1 MLSLRETMLCVLA
14 AAALAA
20 AGCTERGL
28 STDPSLVR
36 FTSSARDFETRA
48 TDVTL
53 SDDDVVGIFATDP
66 IAAGNV
72 RAVVSGKSIFPDR
85 NMYWAEGQKVA
96 TRFSA
101 YCPYVPETSGE
112 TFPFSVA
119 DDQRDYAGYAASD
132 LRTASVTVAPEHIV
146 NFIFE
151 HRLSKILLD
160 IDPDGRTVSDVSL
173 KSVLCS
179 GTVNMVT
186 GAVSDLGSRGD
197 VHAGLAAASAEARV
211 YVAVFMPQTEQL
223 GLVVTADGKRFI
235 FLLEQPQE
243 FLPGCAYYA
252 SLKLEEA
259 TPEEPSVGFSVSITD
274 WESGEPLEFSR
285 EQ

>member
-14 AAALAA
+14 AAGLAA

-36 FTSSARDFETRA
+36 FTSSARDFETKA

-53 SDDDVVGIFATDP
+53 SDDDVVGIFAGDP

-72 RAVVSGKSIFPDR
+72 RAVVFGKSIFPDR
-85 NMYWAEGQKVA
+85 DMYWVEGQKIA

-101 YCPYVPETSGE
+101 YYPYAPEVPGE

-119 DDQRDYAGYAASD
+119 EDQGNYAGYAASD

-151 HRLSKILLD
+151 HRLSKIVLD

-173 KSVLCS
+173 RSVLRS
-179 GTVNMVT
+179 GTVDMVT
-186 GAVSDLGSRGD
+186 GAVSDLGGRGD
-197 VHAGLAAASAEARV
+197 VHAGLAAASAEKRV

-223 GLVVTADGKRFI
+223 ALVVTADGKRFN

-259 TPEEPSVGFSVSITD
+259 TPYEPSVGFSVSITD

>member
-14 AAALAA
+14 AAAFAA
-20 AGCTERGL
+20 AGCTEHGL

-36 FTSSARDFETRA
+36 FTSSARDFETKA

-53 SDDDVVGIFATDP
+53 SDDDVVGIFASDP
-66 IAAGNV
+66 IAVGNV
-72 RAVVSGKSIFPDR
+72 RAVVSGKSIFPDKD
-85 NMYWAEGQKVA
+85 MYWVEGQKVA

-101 YCPYVPETSGE
+101 YCPYVSEMPGE
-112 TFPFSVA
+112 TFSFSVA
-119 DDQRDYAGYAASD
+119 DDQGDYAGYAASD

-151 HRLSKILLD
+151 HRLSKIVLD
-160 IDPDGRTVSDVSL
+160 IDPDGRAISDVSL
-173 KSVLCS
+173 RSVLRS
-179 GTVNMVT
+179 GTVDMVT
-186 GAVSDLGSRGD
+186 GAVSDLAGRGD
-197 VHAGLAAASAEARV
+197 IHAGLAAASVEKRV
-211 YVAVFMPQTEQL
+211 YVAVFMPQTERL
-223 GLVVTADGKRFI
+223 GLVVTADGKKFNFI
-235 FLLEQPQE
+235 LEQPQE

-259 TPEEPSVGFSVSITD
+259 TPDEPAVGFLVSITD
-274 WESGEPLEFSR
+274 WESGEPLEFAR

>member
-1 MLSLRETMLCVLA
+1 MLSLRETMLCALA
-14 AAALAA
+14 AAAFAV
-20 AGCTERGL
+20 AGCTGRGL

-36 FTSSARDFETRA
+36 FTSSAKDFETKA
-48 TDVTL
+48 TDATL
-53 SDDDVVGIFATDP
+53 SDDDVVGIFAGDP
-66 IAAGNV
+66 IAVGNV

-85 NMYWAEGQKVA
+85 DMYWAEGQKIA

-101 YCPYVPETSGE
+101 YCPFTTDVPGE

-119 DDQRDYAGYAASD
+119 DDQRVYAGYSASD
-132 LRTASVTVAPEHIV
+132 LRTASVTVSPEHIV

-151 HRLSKILLD
+151 HRLSKIVLE
-160 IDPDGRTVSDVSL
+160 IDPDGRTISDVSL
-173 KSVLCS
+173 RSVLRS
-179 GTVNMVT
+179 GTVDMVT
-186 GAVSDLGSRGD
+186 GGISDLTGRGD
-197 VHAGLAAASAEARV
+197 VHAGLSASSSGKHV

-223 GLVVTADGKRFI
+223 GITVSAGGKKFN
-235 FLLEQPQE
+235 FMLDEPQE

-285 EQ
+285 DQ